1 MTCKIRDNIRAIIHR
16 RTLHVI
22 HVSEENLRIRKE
34 ATGIRRFV
42 RAFTSKL
49 AASLSARMNE
59 RKGEKISAECKY
71 DKNPRVIRLT
81 RIKECSSRRRDALT

>member
-1 MTCKIRDNIRAIIHR
+1 MLEGEFKIRKD
-16 RTLHVI
+16 
-22 HVSEENLRIRKE
+22 

-49 AASLSARMNE
+49 AASLSARTNE

-81 RIKECSSRRRDALT
+81 RIEECSSRRRDAST